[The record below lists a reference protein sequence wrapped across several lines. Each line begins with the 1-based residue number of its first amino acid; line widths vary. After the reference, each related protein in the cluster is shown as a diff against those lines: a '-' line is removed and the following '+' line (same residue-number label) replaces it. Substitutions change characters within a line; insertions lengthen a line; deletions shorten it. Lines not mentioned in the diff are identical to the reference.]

1 MNMIGHL
8 IHWMSNSSV
17 QVQAQGTITITIAFK
32 ECV

>member
-8 IHWMSNSSV
+8 IHWMSNSLV
-17 QVQAQGTITITIAFK
+17 QVQAQGTITIAITFK